1 MGKPSDVLMPVLIIV
16 NDPKDWPLKIDGVE
30 LVAAKTYL
38 TDSRYSNMR
47 GAKIFN
53 LCRSYKYQSIGYY
66 VSLLAEARHHK
77 PVPTITT
84 IQDLK
89 SQGIMRVYSDE
100 LDELIQKSLA
110 SLQSREFV
118 LSIYFGRNLARKYNS
133 LSMNLFRLF
142 PAPFLRAVFGCNEK
156 TGKWHIKNI
165 GPVEANDI
173 PSEHRQ
179 FVVGAAQEFIG
190 GRRPMRR
197 RVPMRYDLA
206 ILYNPKEKEP
216 PSNPVALQHFVRAA
230 ESLGLATELIV
241 REDYGRIAEF
251 DALFI
256 RETTSVTH
264 HTYRLARKAA
274 AEGLV
279 VVDDPESILKCTNKV
294 FLAELLEKHKVP
306 IPKTVIM
313 HRDNAKLISRMLGL
327 PCILK
332 KPDSSFSLGVV
343 KAETEEELASY
354 AEDMLEKSELLIAQE
369 FMPTSYDWR
378 VGIFDRQPLYVC
390 KYYMADNHWQ
400 IIKRDKGGAATELG
414 MTETLAVE
422 HAPSGAVR
430 TALRAA
436 NLIGDGLYGVDIKQS
451 GNSFYVMEVNDNPN
465 IDAGIEDVVL
475 KDELYKRVMKIF
487 LQRIEQRKEKGYQV

>member
-1 MGKPSDVLMPVLIIV
+1 MSILIIV
-16 NDPKDWPLKIDGVE
+16 NDPRDWPLQIEGAE
-30 LVAAKTYL
+30 IVAAKTYL
-38 TDSRYSNMR
+38 TDSSYSNMR

-84 IQDLK
+84 MQDLK
-89 SQGIMRVYSDE
+89 SKSIVRVYSDE
-100 LDELIQKSLA
+100 MDELIQKNFA

-118 LSIYFGRNLARKYNS
+118 LSIYFGRNLAKKYDS
-133 LSMNLFRLF
+133 LSMHLFRLF
-142 PAPFLRAVFGCNEK
+142 PAPFLRAVFGYNERNH
-156 TGKWHIKNI
+156 KWHLKNI
-165 GPVEANDI
+165 GPVEASDI

-190 GRRPMRR
+190 RRRPMRR
-197 RVPMRYDLA
+197 RVTMRYDLA
-206 ILYNPKEKEP
+206 ILHNPQEKEP
-216 PSNPVALQHFVRAA
+216 PSNPKALQRFVKAA
-230 ESLGLATELIV
+230 ESLGLAAEMIIK
-241 REDYGRIAEF
+241 EDYGRIAEF

-256 RETTSVTH
+256 RETTSVIH

-306 IPKTVIM
+306 IPKTVIV

-332 KPDSSFSLGVV
+332 KPDSSFSQGVV
-343 KAETEEELASY
+343 KAESEKELAFY
-354 AEDMLEKSELLIAQE
+354 IDNMLERSELLIAQE
-369 FMPTSYDWR
+369 FMPTNYDWR
-378 VGIFDRQPLYVC
+378 VGIFDRQLLYVC
-390 KYYMADNHWQ
+390 KYYMVDNHWQ
-400 IIKRDKGGAATELG
+400 IIKRDK
-414 MTETLAVE
+414 
-422 HAPSGAVR
+422 SGATTQVGISESLPVENAPTAVVR

-451 GNSFYVMEVNDNPN
+451 GKSFFVMEVNDNPN
-465 IDAGIEDVVL
+465 IDAGIEDTVL
-475 KDELYKRVMKIF
+475 KDELYRRIMKVI
-487 LQRIEQRKEKGYQV
+487 LRRIEQHKEKGYQV